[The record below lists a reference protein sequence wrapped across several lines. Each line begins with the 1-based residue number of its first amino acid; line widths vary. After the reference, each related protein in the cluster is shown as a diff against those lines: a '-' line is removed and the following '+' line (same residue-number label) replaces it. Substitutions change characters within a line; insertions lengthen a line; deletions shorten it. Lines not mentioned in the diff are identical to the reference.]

1 MELAG
6 LTDVELAALGI
17 DDDMSGDSDETGR
30 RSRRGRIT
38 APRRYSLGLGTSG
51 PMAALAPYALD
62 TGNCPF
68 RAFRP
73 DRLVLIASDPEIV
86 VTIITSGSVNM
97 HQGNPAPA
105 QGWAPDAIGTSFEG
119 HTITSG
125 NSVRVNGTNGSV
137 ALATVSGF
145 FAGPAIQ

>member
-1 MELAG
+1 MGIELAG

-17 DDDMSGDSDETGR
+17 DDDEVGAR
-30 RSRRGRIT
+30 RGGPGRIT
-38 APRRYSLGLGTSG
+38 APRRYSLGLGSSG
-51 PMAALAPYALD
+51 PMAAAAPYALD

-105 QGWAPDAIGTSFEG
+105 QGWAPNAIGTSYEG

-125 NSVRVNGTNGSV
+125 NSVRVNGTNGTV
-137 ALATVSGF
+137 AAATVSGF